1 VSGGQGHLDASIAV
15 ARVSS
20 QQGLSKPVV
29 AASPL
34 VQHAESEKD
43 RTDRQLNELLS
54 ELRVV
59 LPGAQVLLA
68 FLFTVP
74 FATRFGRVSRSDQ
87 AALFVSLLSTVA
99 GTLLLMA
106 PSIYH
111 RVRWQQGG
119 KQDVV
124 RIAHRLFL
132 LGTGL
137 LAFGLGAAVFFIS
150 DFLYGA
156 TAAYLCAGGVAALV
170 LLSWCLLP
178 LLHGRAYRIRAEE

>member
-1 VSGGQGHLDASIAV
+1 MSGTAG
-15 ARVSS
+15 S
-20 QQGLSKPVV
+20 Q
-29 AASPL
+29 
-34 VQHAESEKD
+34 AESEKD
-43 RTDRQLNELLS
+43 RTDRQLAELFA

-74 FATRFGRVSRSDQ
+74 FATRFGNVSRADR
-87 AALFVSLLSTVA
+87 AALFMSLLTTVA

-111 RVRWQQGG
+111 RMRWQHGG
-119 KQDVV
+119 KREVV

-132 LGTGL
+132 VGTAL
-137 LAFGLGAAVFFIS
+137 LAFGLGAAVFLVS

-156 TAAYLCAGGVAALV
+156 LAADLSGCGVAAV
-170 LLSWCLLP
+170 ALLTWFALP
-178 LLHGRAYRIRAEE
+178 LVHGRASRVRDEE